1 MWTPR
6 RILLLCL
13 GWTLI
18 LGFYLGYGFVL
29 GSIDGLPPLPKGLMP
44 HSREHL
50 PPLPARPASRVV
62 SKLQLA
68 FGPDCPEVGRQ
79 IKIEIG
85 SKKMVF
91 AADQFQ
97 PEPDGRVSLKP
108 MSVAI
113 FSSDKSNPR
122 LTEISTIR
130 GQVAYIKF
138 DRPVAQ
144 LSDIGNRKIV
154 AAEISGSIE
163 VTNNR
168 RTQGRD
174 DDLSVFIPTGPLHYA
189 DARKLIWTT
198 DSVHLLDNQSKP
210 KPIDVRGR
218 GLEIELASE
227 MNQPPQP
234 GQPKKP
240 KGDAVAGVKRV
251 KLVEAVDMHLHVRE
265 DSGFLGQSQ
274 NQQKPTAASA
284 TAKPAPEQQAYIRI
298 KTPGSF
304 EYFFRSEKEGNLA
317 VFSLPEPQ
325 PGGPTTPADIFVTR
339 HHEGRGATD
348 QLMCE
353 RLELILRRKESSK
366 GTVAAMPPVTTNST
380 SPAGTPPD
388 SSSQPAPVVSAN
400 PLPLRTG
407 GGGTEIDS
415 AHATGKEVILLSDA
429 ERLEAHGD
437 DLLFEAKLHRTTLS
451 GKDGMSAMLDGGIL
465 KAKRLEIDQHK
476 PGESSGRGLK
486 RLVAQGPGQIL
497 LKEKDP
503 ARKPSKASWRDTLI
517 SERDGSSERMTLNG
531 QATFTDEQNDQILN
545 ADTLKVWLPARNGLG
560 ANQTPEPKNNP
571 GNLPGALGVSS
582 MPSKKTNKP
591 ERVEALGKVYLRSKD
606 IVVHDSHR
614 LMVWFKDVVTSAPTA
629 PQKVL
634 PAMPAPGA
642 PVVVN
647 APNNP
652 AGQPP
657 ASPANTATGGFGLG
671 LTNNK
676 DPKAQAR
683 PLDLTARSIEAWI
696 FRMDNRDRLDR
707 LRCEGTVQVRQ
718 EPAKPEDKGLDIRGE
733 TLQLTGS
740 PDGNLLTVTG
750 DLAQLRMDRK
760 LIVGPE
766 VNIDEAANK
775 VWVTG
780 IGAIQMESLTN
791 FQGDKLSK
799 PVPMEVHWNKS
810 MLLNGQYA
818 EFHGGIQAEQEQA
831 RLACQGLQVYFDNPI
846 SLRNGGKGAHVQNL
860 VCDQRVRVEDSTK
873 ENGKLLR
880 YQRIVAVTLSM
891 NQVDKEDDS
900 SPIPPTAAAANAK
913 KNSEIRASGPG
924 EVRVLQLGGAEPAI
938 MAGTNPGAVPP
949 PEANAKTTSAA
960 KPPAKSGDKQQ
971 MKMTFVSFQ
980 KSMFGSNN
988 RQNKA
993 SFLENVRVLNFPCD
1007 DPNTEIDIDRILDR
1021 MPPEA
1026 LYLRCDKLDVLSH
1039 NENGVTHQEM
1049 RARGRVVA
1057 QSREF
1062 SGTGEL
1068 VTYDEA
1074 KGQVIFHGS
1083 SMEPAVLYR
1092 QLKPGAK
1099 PDEVKARKIT
1109 YNRTSGQIRID
1120 EGSSLGGS

>member
-1 MWTPR
+1 
-6 RILLLCL
+6 
-13 GWTLI
+13 
-18 LGFYLGYGFVL
+18 
-29 GSIDGLPPLPKGLMP
+29 
-44 HSREHL
+44 
-50 PPLPARPASRVV
+50 
-62 SKLQLA
+62 
-68 FGPDCPEVGRQ
+68 
-79 IKIEIG
+79 
-85 SKKMVF
+85 
-91 AADQFQ
+91 
-97 PEPDGRVSLKP
+97 
-108 MSVAI
+108 
-113 FSSDKSNPR
+113 
-122 LTEISTIR
+122 
-130 GQVAYIKF
+130 
-138 DRPVAQ
+138 
-144 LSDIGNRKIV
+144 
-154 AAEISGSIE
+154 
-163 VTNNR
+163 
-168 RTQGRD
+168 
-174 DDLSVFIPTGPLHYA
+174 
-189 DARKLIWTT
+189 
-198 DSVHLLDNQSKP
+198 
-210 KPIDVRGR
+210 
-218 GLEIELASE
+218 
-227 MNQPPQP
+227 
-234 GQPKKP
+234 
-240 KGDAVAGVKRV
+240 
-251 KLVEAVDMHLHVRE
+251 
-265 DSGFLGQSQ
+265 
-274 NQQKPTAASA
+274 
-284 TAKPAPEQQAYIRI
+284 
-298 KTPGSF
+298 
-304 EYFFRSEKEGNLA
+304 

-325 PGGPTTPADIFVTR
+325 PGGPASPADIFVTR

-353 RLELILRRKESSK
+353 RLELILRRKEPVRAVASAAPAKANAGASVPPPNPGTSSEPATGSNPMPIK
-366 GTVAAMPPVTTNST
+366 G
-380 SPAGTPPD
+380 
-388 SSSQPAPVVSAN
+388 
-400 PLPLRTG
+400 G
-407 GGGTEIDS
+407 GGGTEIES
-415 AHATGKEVILLSDA
+415 AHATGKEVILLSDT

-451 GKDGMSAMLDGGIL
+451 GRDGMSAMLDGGIL
-465 KAKRLEIDQHK
+465 KARRLEIEQHK
-476 PGESSGRGLK
+476 PGESTGRGLK

-503 ARKPSKASWRDTLI
+503 KRKPSRASWRDTLVSDRDGA
-517 SERDGSSERMTLNG
+517 SERLTLNG
-531 QATFTDEQNDQILN
+531 QASFTDEENDQVLT
-545 ADTLKVWLPARNGLG
+545 ADTLKVWLPARSGLG
-560 ANQTPEPKNNP
+560 SGNQVAGAKAAPVAAPN
-571 GNLPGALGVSS
+571 ALGASAI
-582 MPSKKTNKP
+582 PSRKTNKP

-614 LMVWFKDVVTSAPTA
+614 LMVWFKDVITTAPGA

-634 PAMPAPGA
+634 PAMPGPNAPLVVNGPASPSGPAGGNAAVPGA
-642 PVVVN
+642 P
-647 APNNP
+647 A
-652 AGQPP
+652 AGPRD
-657 ASPANTATGGFGLG
+657 TFGLG
-671 LTNNK
+671 LGGNK
-676 DPKAQAR
+676 DPKAPAR

-718 EPAKPEDKGLDIRGE
+718 DPVRADEKGLDIRGE

-740 PDGNLLTVTG
+740 PEGNLLTVTG

-831 RLACQGLQVYFDNPI
+831 RLACQGLQVYFDKAI

-860 VCDQRVRVEDSTK
+860 VCDQRVRVEDSTR
-873 ENGKLLR
+873 ENGKLVR

-891 NQVDKEDDS
+891 NQVEREDEVP
-900 SPIPPTAAAANAK
+900 SPVPNGAVK

-924 EVRVLQLGGAEPAI
+924 EVRVLQRGGAEPSI
-938 MAGTNPGAVPP
+938 LAGPAPGAAPM
-949 PEANAKTTSAA
+949 PEAPGVTASAA
-960 KPPAKSGDKQQ
+960 KPADKQQ

-1007 DPNTEIDIDRILDR
+1007 DPNAEVDIDRVLER

-1039 NENGVTHQEM
+1039 QENGVTHQEM
-1049 RARGRVVA
+1049 RARGRVVV

-1062 SGTGEL
+1062 SGTGDL

-1083 SMEPAVLYR
+1083 ANEPAVLYR
-1092 QLKPGAK
+1092 QLRPGAK
-1099 PDEVKARKIT
+1099 PDEVKAKKIT
-1109 YNRTSGQIRID
+1109 YNRSTGQIRID

>member
-13 GWTLI
+13 GWTLV
-18 LGFYLGYGFVL
+18 LGFYIGYSFVL
-29 GSIDGLPPLPKGLMP
+29 GSIDGLPPLPAGLMP

-50 PPLPARPASRVV
+50 PPLPARPASRVS

-79 IKIEIG
+79 IKIEIS

-108 MSVAI
+108 LSVAI
-113 FSSDKSNPR
+113 FNSDKANPR

-130 GQVAYIKF
+130 GQVAYLKF
-138 DRPVAQ
+138 DRPVTQ
-144 LSDIGNRKIV
+144 LSDIGSRKIV

-174 DDLSVFIPTGPLHYA
+174 DDLSVFIPSGPLHYA

-198 DSVHLLDNQSKP
+198 DTVHLLDNQSKP
-210 KPIDVRGR
+210 KPIDVRGK

-227 MNQPPQP
+227 VAQPNQP

-251 KLVEAVDMHLHVRE
+251 KLVESVDMHLHVRE
-265 DSGFLGQSQ
+265 DSGFLNQ
-274 NQQKPTAASA
+274 NQLKAEEAPGKA
-284 TAKPAPEQQAYIRI
+284 PPEQQAYIRI

-304 EYFFRSEKEGNLA
+304 EYLFRSEKEGNLA

-325 PGGPTTPADIFVTR
+325 PGGPPTPADIFVTR

-353 RLELILRRKESSK
+353 RLELILRRKESGK
-366 GTVAAMPPVTTNST
+366 PVATTA
-380 SPAGTPPD
+380 PAT
-388 SSSQPAPVVSAN
+388 PAPGPAPAPAQPGNANAAN
-400 PLPLRTG
+400 PFPAK
-407 GGGTEIDS
+407 GGGTEIES

-451 GKDGMSAMLDGGIL
+451 GKDGMSAMMDGSIL
-465 KAKRLEIDQHK
+465 KARRLEIEQHK
-476 PGESSGRGLK
+476 PGQSAGRGLK

-497 LKEKDP
+497 MKEKD
-503 ARKPSKASWRDTLI
+503 ARKKPSRASWRDTLV
-517 SERDGSSERMTLNG
+517 SERDGPSERLTLNG
-531 QATFTDEQNDQILN
+531 QAAFTDEENDQVLT
-545 ADTLKVWLPARNGLG
+545 ADTLKVWLPARSNDKNGSQTAEAKSAPGTLPKALG
-560 ANQTPEPKNNP
+560 ASANP
-571 GNLPGALGVSS
+571 SR
-582 MPSKKTNKP
+582 KTNKP
-591 ERVEALGKVYLRSKD
+591 ERVEALGKVYLRGRE

-614 LMVWFKDVVTSAPTA
+614 LQVWFKDVVTTAPGA

-634 PAMPAPGA
+634 PAMPAPNAPLVVNGPTIPSGPAGFGA
-642 PVVVN
+642 P
-647 APNNP
+647 AAAGP
-652 AGQPP
+652 AGVNQPRD
-657 ASPANTATGGFGLG
+657 TFGLG
-671 LTNNK
+671 LGNK
-676 DPKAQAR
+676 DPKAPPR

-696 FRMDNRDRLDR
+696 FRMENKDRLDR

-718 EPAKPEDKGLDIRGE
+718 EPLRPDEKGLDIRGE

-740 PDGNLLTVTG
+740 PEGNLLTVTG

-831 RLACQGLQVYFDNPI
+831 RLACQGLQVYFDKPI

-860 VCDQRVRVEDSTK
+860 VCDQRVRVEESVR
-873 ENGKLLR
+873 ENGKLQR

-891 NQVDKEDDS
+891 NQVERDEEPV
-900 SPIPPTAAAANAK
+900 SPMPNAPVK

-924 EVRVLQLGGAEPAI
+924 EVRVLQRGGAEPSI
-938 MAGTNPGAVPP
+938 LAGGPPGAAPP
-949 PEANAKTTSAA
+949 PEAPGVTASAA
-960 KPPAKSGDKQQ
+960 KPKAPAADKQQ
-971 MKMTFVSFQ
+971 LKMTYVSFQ
-980 KSMFGSNN
+980 KSMFGSNT

-993 SFLENVRVLNFPCD
+993 SFLENVRVLNFPCE
-1007 DPNTEIDIDRILDR
+1007 DPNVEIDIDKVLDS
-1021 MPPEA
+1021 MPAEA

-1039 NENGVTHQEM
+1039 QENGVTHQEM
-1049 RARGRVVA
+1049 RARGRVVV
-1057 QSREF
+1057 QSRGY
-1062 SGTGEL
+1062 SGAGEL

-1083 SMEPAVLYR
+1083 AVDPAVLYY
-1092 QLKPGAK
+1092 QTQPGAK
-1099 PDEVKARKIT
+1099 PKELKAKKIF
-1109 YNRTSGQIRID
+1109 YNRITGQIRTD
-1120 EGSSLGGS
+1120 EASSLGGS